1 MKSAKNE
8 EVRRNAAT
16 LTRQVGMRAL
26 VLSYGLTLCAAVALA
41 SGQKTAT
48 VSWQTLQTLNFNLP
62 KAQQKGAVL
71 KLEGKPVSIPGF
83 MVPLEDDLE
92 QVSEFLL
99 VPYAGAC
106 IHVPPPPPNQI
117 VYVKMNT
124 KTKVHVTFTDPILV
138 TGVLQISTVQSPYG
152 DVSYDLSGET
162 VAHYQPQ

>member
-1 MKSAKNE
+1 MKKPG
-8 EVRRNAAT
+8 AAT
-16 LTRQVGMRAL
+16 LQRQVGVRAL
-26 VLSYGLTLCAAVALA
+26 VLSCALVLCATAALA
-41 SGQKTAT
+41 SAQKATT
-48 VSWQTLQTLNFNLP
+48 VSWQILQTLDFSVP
-62 KAQQKGAVL
+62 KAQQKGPAL
-71 KLEGKPVSIPGF
+71 KLESKRVSIPGF

-152 DVSYDLSGET
+152 DVSYDLSGES
-162 VAHYQPQ
+162 VVPYQPQ